1 MDNMELEDIPT
12 PSEEQERK
20 AEEERKARREL
31 EKHLMEDYTNEFT
44 QREQAIID
52 IVIERMTRDLS
63 DLEEYIGDIRY
74 QLDEMYGAV
83 SNTEDSAIYANNNSD
98 DMMEHIDEELEA
110 RELKKRMK
118 DFENELQDKN
128 YE

>member
-1 MDNMELEDIPT
+1 MSDIKLDDIPEWSEEEQRKADEARKKQRELED
-12 PSEEQERK
+12 
-20 AEEERKARREL
+20 L
-31 EKHLMEDYTNEFT
+31 LMEDYINKFT
-44 QREQAIID
+44 PREQVIID

-63 DLEEYIGDIRY
+63 DVEEYIGDIRY

-83 SNTEDSAIYANNNSD
+83 SNAEDSASYANSNSD
-98 DMMEHIDEELEA
+98 DIMTHVDEELEA
-110 RELKKRMK
+110 RELKKRLK

>member
-1 MDNMELEDIPT
+1 MELQDIPT

-44 QREQAIID
+44 QREEAIID

-63 DLEEYIGDIRY
+63 ELEEYIGDIRY
-74 QLDEMYGAV
+74 HLDEMYGAV
-83 SNTEDSAIYANNNSD
+83 SSAEDSAYRLNNDSD
-98 DMMEHIDEELEA
+98 DMMEHIDEELETK
-110 RELKKRMK
+110 ELKKRMK

>member
-1 MDNMELEDIPT
+1 MDLQDIPT
-12 PSEEQERK
+12 PSEEEQELQRSREQAK
-20 AEEERKARREL
+20 KQREL
-31 EKHLMEDYTNEFT
+31 ENLLMEDYINKFT
-44 QREQAIID
+44 PREQAIID

-74 QLDEMYGAV
+74 HLDEMYGAV
-83 SNTEDSAIYANNNSD
+83 SNAEDSAYRLNNDSD
-98 DMMEHIDEELEA
+98 DMMEHIDEELET
-110 RELKKRMK
+110 RELKKRLK

>member
-1 MDNMELEDIPT
+1 MELQDIPT

-74 QLDEMYGAV
+74 HLDEMYGAV
-83 SNTEDSAIYANNNSD
+83 SNAEDSASYANNSSD
-98 DMMEHIDEELEA
+98 DMMTHIDEELEA
-110 RELKKRMK
+110 RELKKRLK
-118 DFENELQDKN
+118 DLENETKDPSHG
-128 YE
+128 

>member
-1 MDNMELEDIPT
+1 MDNMELQDIPT

-44 QREQAIID
+44 QRDEAIID

-63 DLEEYIGDIRY
+63 DVEEYIGDIRY
-74 QLDEMYGAV
+74 HLDEMYGAV
-83 SNTEDSAIYANNNSD
+83 SNAEDSASYLNSNSD
-98 DMMEHIDEELEA
+98 DMIEHVDESGEPVS
-110 RELKKRMK
+110 
-118 DFENELQDKN
+118 
-128 YE
+128 